1 MKLIVLENEE
11 QVANKAAQIISEQIK
26 NKPNSV
32 LGLATGSTPI
42 NTYKKL
48 IQMYQEKQ
56 ISFKDVI
63 CFNLDEYKDID
74 KNNKQ
79 SYYYFM
85 NEQLFNFID
94 INKNNCYI
102 PNASFYDN
110 PKAYDELIKKANGID
125 LQLLGLGVNGHI
137 GFNEPDSSFDSL
149 TQIVDLTNSTIKA
162 NSRFFDSIDQVPTQA
177 ISMGLQSIM
186 NTKKI
191 LLLATGVN
199 KSEAIYHLI
208 QGQITKKWPCTI
220 LQKHNDVTIIIDKNA
235 ASKLTNLK
243 AN

>member
-1 MKLIVLENEE
+1 MKLIVLKNEE
-11 QVANKAAQIISEQIK
+11 QVANRAAQIISEQIK

-63 CFNLDEYKDID
+63 SFNLDEYKDID

-149 TQIVDLTNSTIKA
+149 TQIVNLTNSTIKA

-186 NTKKI
+186 NAKKI

-220 LQKHNDVTIIIDKNA
+220 LQKHNDVTIVIDKNA

>member
-63 CFNLDEYKDID
+63 SFNLDEYKDID

-85 NEQLFNFID
+85 NNQLFDFIN

-102 PNASFYDN
+102 PDESFYNN
-110 PKAYDELIKKANGID
+110 PIAYDELIKKANGID
-125 LQLLGLGVNGHI
+125 LQLLGIGINGHI

-149 TQIVDLTNSTIKA
+149 TQIVDLTDSTIKA

-186 NTKKI
+186 NAKKI
-191 LLLATGVN
+191 LLLATGIN

-235 ASKLTNLK
+235 TSKLTNLK

>member
-63 CFNLDEYKDID
+63 SFNLDEYKDID
-74 KNNKQ
+74 KNSKQ

-137 GFNEPDSSFDSL
+137 GFNEPDSSFESL
-149 TQIVDLTNSTIKA
+149 TQIVNLTNSTIKA

-186 NTKKI
+186 NAKKI
-191 LLLATGVN
+191 LLLATGDN